1 MGDIINALK
10 DTPIPTVLVWAGL
23 FFILLTFVSKL
34 GGMIEVQ
41 PNQKRW
47 TFFIGLL
54 LLTIGLV
61 LSLSPKFHQINPETS
76 QQTNVSPLP
85 TKNPLPSGSLITL
98 SNGNLISLESLQTY
112 LQKQDFKNANKET
125 EVLLFKI
132 ANLPSNKKRFSRGDS
147 QQIDCQG
154 LKLIDTLWRQY
165 SNNQFG
171 LSIQKDILLDV
182 QAWEKFTEKVG
193 WKHNGKLLEDRSQ
206 LTYDLSAPIGHLPG
220 VLFWISDDSN
230 FYNGISC
237 NF

>member
-61 LSLSPKFHQINPETS
+61 LSLSPKFHQTNPETS
-76 QQTNVSPLP
+76 QPTNVSP

-98 SNGNLISLESLQTY
+98 SNGNLVSLESLQTY

-125 EVLLFKI
+125 EVLLFRI
-132 ANLPSNKKRFSRGDS
+132 ANLPVNKKRFGREDSR
-147 QQIDCQG
+147 QIDCQG
-154 LKLIDTLWRQY
+154 LKSIDTLWRQY
-165 SNNQFG
+165 SNNKFG
-171 LSIQKDILLDV
+171 LSTQKDILSDV
-182 QAWEKFTEKVG
+182 QNWEKFAEKIG
-193 WKHNGKLLEDRSQ
+193 WKRNGKLLEDRSQ

-220 VLFWISDDSN
+220 VMFWISDDSN

-237 NF
+237 AF